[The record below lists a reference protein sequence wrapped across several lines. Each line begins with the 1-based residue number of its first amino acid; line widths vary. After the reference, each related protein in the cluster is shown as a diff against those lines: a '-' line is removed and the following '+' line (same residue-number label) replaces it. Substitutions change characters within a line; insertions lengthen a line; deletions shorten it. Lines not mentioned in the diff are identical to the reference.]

1 MHNNSYLELN
11 AQSFGN
17 NINFLRQHLKKNL
30 VISSVVKGNAYG
42 HSIEK
47 FVEIALAHSVNHFSV
62 FDSHEAVRVKS
73 LANEKAT
80 VLIMG
85 WLHNEQD
92 LQWIIENAVEF
103 FVFEKQRL
111 IAAAKMAK
119 KLKKKAIVHIEV
131 ETGMNRTGFNRS
143 ELKWVQDFLHKNSEF
158 INFKGLCTHFAGAES
173 IANFF
178 RIKQQIITFNEI
190 YDKFCEL
197 NLKPLQKHAA
207 CSAAAMMYPETQ
219 MDMVRIGIM
228 QYGFWPSAEV
238 LVNYYNNKKKNTDP
252 LKRIIS
258 WKSEVMSVKKVKRGE
273 FVGYGTSFM
282 ADENMKIA
290 TVPVGYAHGYSR
302 NLSNV
307 GRVLI
312 NGERCVVI
320 GTINMNMM
328 VVEATFLENIKSG
341 DEVVLIGNQEDKE
354 LTVASFSDY
363 SNMLNYELLTRIS
376 PDIPRVIVNKEFP

>member
-1 MHNNSYLELN
+1 MHNNSFLELD
-11 AQSFGN
+11 AAAYKS
-17 NINFLRQHLKKNL
+17 NINFLRQHFKKN
-30 VISSVVKGNAYG
+30 VQFSSVVKGNAYG

-47 FVEIALAHSVNHFSV
+47 FVQIALAEKVNHFSV
-62 FDSHEAVRVKS
+62 FDSEEARRVK
-73 LANEKAT
+73 AVAENEAT
-80 VLIMG
+80 ILIMG
-85 WLHNEQD
+85 WLSVEED
-92 LQWIIENAVEF
+92 LKWVIENKIEF
-103 FVFEKQRL
+103 FVFEKYRL
-111 IAAAKMAK
+111 ISAAAFAK
-119 KLKKKAIVHIEV
+119 KSGLKAIVHIEV

-143 ELKWVQDFLHKNSEF
+143 ELKWVQEFLKKNVHYIE
-158 INFKGLCTHFAGAES
+158 FKGLCTHFAGAES

-178 RIKQQIITFNEI
+178 RIKKQIAAFNEI
-190 YDKFCEL
+190 YELFCTAE
-197 NLKPLQKHAA
+197 LKPFQRHAA

-219 MDMVRIGIM
+219 MDLVRIGIM

-238 LVNYYNNKKKNTDP
+238 LVDFYNKKRKNTDP
-252 LKRIIS
+252 LKRMIS
-258 WKSEVMSVKKVKRGE
+258 WKSQVMSVKKVKRGE

-320 GTINMNMM
+320 GSVNMNMM
-328 VVEATFLENIKSG
+328 VVEVTFLPDIKRG
-341 DEVVLIGNQEDKE
+341 DEVVLIGEQADKK

-363 SNMLNYELLTRIS
+363 SNMLNYELLTRIAAG
-376 PDIPRVIVNKEFP
+376 IPRVIKG